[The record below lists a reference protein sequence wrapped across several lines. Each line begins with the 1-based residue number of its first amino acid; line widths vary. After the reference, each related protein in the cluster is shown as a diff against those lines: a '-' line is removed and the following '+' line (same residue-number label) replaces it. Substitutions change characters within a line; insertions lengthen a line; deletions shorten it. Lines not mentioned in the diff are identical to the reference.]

1 MKTTFKYIAS
11 FSMILILLV
20 STLQFSLY
28 KMECF
33 MSGKTQ
39 VSVTDFGDCDQSER
53 DVNSISQRCCDFNDI
68 TLDFD
73 YDTENN
79 FREFKVLNPLF
90 FTLNFEES
98 LLKPVFNKIEFNFY
112 TNLPP
117 PSGYELLKV
126 VQVFRL

>member
-1 MKTTFKYIAS
+1 
-11 FSMILILLV
+11 MILILLV

-33 MSGKTQ
+33 MSGNTQ
-39 VSVTDFGDCDQSER
+39 VSITDFGDCDQSEK
-53 DVNSISQRCCDFNDI
+53 DVNSISQRCCGFNDI

-73 YDTENN
+73 YDSKINLKK
-79 FREFKVLNPLF
+79 FKVLNPVV
-90 FTLNFEES
+90 FTLNFEER
-98 LLKPVFNKIEFNFY
+98 LLKPAFNKIEFNFY